1 MKNLIPLLFI
11 FLGLLVQ
18 AQFSNFCVDFE
29 NPEYITAVSID
40 SVTYPEN
47 LWQIGPPQKP
57 GFDLV
62 ISQPNAIVT
71 DTLNPYPANSVSSF
85 TIMNQ
90 VSLGFYYDLV
100 FLLGYY
106 FVQSD
111 SLNDFGTLEFSPDNG
126 ATWIDL
132 ISDTLYPANFQ
143 WMGLKPVLTGNSYG
157 WHPFEMLLAD
167 IGSIFPLQ
175 IGDTVLYRFKF
186 MTDNTF
192 DNLGGLMFDDI
203 CFGEFIEGISETQFK
218 PVMTTIFPNP
228 SKEHFNIS
236 FENPRSCLFE
246 LAVYD
251 EQSHRIITIENIGGH
266 SMVLD
271 ASSLQPGVYFYKLTN
286 NNLKERG
293 WGKFVV
299 IK

>member
-1 MKNLIPLLFI
+1 MKKLIPFLLI
-11 FLGLLVQ
+11 FLSLQVQ
-18 AQFSNFCVDFE
+18 AQFSNFCVNFE
-29 NPEYITAVSID
+29 DPEYIGAVSID
-40 SVTYPEN
+40 TVTYPEN

-57 GFDLV
+57 GFGYAY
-62 ISQPNAIVT
+62 SQPNAIVT
-71 DTLNPYPANSVSSF
+71 DTLNPYPANNVSSF

-90 VSLGFYYDLV
+90 VSYGFYYDLV
-100 FLLGYY
+100 IFYGFY

-126 ATWIDL
+126 TTWIDL
-132 ISDTLYPANFQ
+132 INDTLYPANFL
-143 WMGLKPVLTGNSYG
+143 WVTKPVLTGNSYD
-157 WHPFEMLLAD
+157 WYPFEMLLAD

-186 MTDNTF
+186 ITDITF

-203 CFGEFIEGISETQFK
+203 CFGEFIEGISETRFK
-218 PVMTTIFPNP
+218 PVLTSIFPNP
-228 SKEHFNIS
+228 SKDHFTIR
-236 FENPRSCLFE
+236 FENPRSDLFE

-251 EQSHRIITIENIGGH
+251 EQSHRMITMENIGGK
-266 SMVLD
+266 SIFLD
-271 ASSLQPGVYFYKLTN
+271 ATPLQPGIYFYKLTN

-293 WGKFVV
+293 WGKFVI